1 MRSLPNILS
10 IIRILLTP
18 VFLVLFFEP
27 ELWQKILALV
37 VYIIA
42 AITDFFDGYYARK
55 YNIETTVGAFLDPFA
70 DKLLTLSGFAVL
82 PFISP
87 DQFPWWAIIMIAIRD
102 VFITLL
108 RVWANR
114 KNLPMTTSKL
124 AKTKTTVQMVFLYLG
139 LIIGVFKDASFF
151 LGEWIALILST
162 NTMFLLLLAVT
173 LFTVYSGV
181 EYLLNNK
188 RLFQS
193 ER

>member
-10 IIRILLTP
+10 TIRILLTP

-27 ELWQKILALV
+27 ELWLKILALII
-37 VYIIA
+37 YIIA

-55 YNIETTVGAFLDPFA
+55 YNIETTMGAFLDPFA

-82 PFISP
+82 PFISSE
-87 DQFPWWAIIMIAIRD
+87 QFPWWAIGVIAFRD

-114 KNLPMTTSKL
+114 KKLPMATSKL
-124 AKTKTTVQMVFLYLG
+124 AKTKTTVQMIFLYLG
-139 LIIGVFKDASFF
+139 LIIGVFKDATFF
-151 LGEWIALILST
+151 LGDWITLLLST
-162 NTMFLLLLAVT
+162 NIMFILLVAVT
-173 LFTVYSGV
+173 LFTVYSGI
-181 EYLLNNK
+181 EYILNNK

-193 ER
+193 

>member
-1 MRSLPNILS
+1 
-10 IIRILLTP
+10 
-18 VFLVLFFEP
+18 
-27 ELWQKILALV
+27 
-37 VYIIA
+37 
-42 AITDFFDGYYARK
+42 
-55 YNIETTVGAFLDPFA
+55 
-70 DKLLTLSGFAVL
+70 
-82 PFISP
+82 
-87 DQFPWWAIIMIAIRD
+87 
-102 VFITLL
+102 
-108 RVWANR
+108 
-114 KNLPMTTSKL
+114 MTTSKL

>member
-10 IIRILLTP
+10 TIRILLTP

-27 ELWQKILALV
+27 ELWLKILALII
-37 VYIIA
+37 YIIA

-82 PFISP
+82 PFISAE
-87 DQFPWWAIIMIAIRD
+87 QFPWWAIGMIAFRD

-114 KNLPMTTSKL
+114 KKLPMATSKL
-124 AKTKTTVQMVFLYLG
+124 AKTKTTVQMIFLYLG
-139 LIIGVFKDASFF
+139 LIIGVFKDATFF
-151 LGEWIALILST
+151 LGEWITLLLST
-162 NTMFLLLLAVT
+162 NVMFILLVVVT
-173 LFTVYSGV
+173 LFTVYSGI
-181 EYLLNNK
+181 EYVLNNK
-188 RLFQS
+188 RLFKS
-193 ER
+193 LD

>member
-10 IIRILLTP
+10 TIRILLTP

-27 ELWQKILALV
+27 ELWLKILALI

-55 YNIETTVGAFLDPFA
+55 HNIETTVGAFLDPFA

-82 PFISP
+82 PFISAE
-87 DQFPWWAIIMIAIRD
+87 QFPWWAIGMIAVRD

-114 KNLPMTTSKL
+114 KKLPMATSKL
-124 AKTKTTVQMVFLYLG
+124 AKTKTTVQMIFLYLG
-139 LIIGVFKDASFF
+139 LIIGVFKDATFF
-151 LGEWIALILST
+151 LGEWIALLLST
-162 NTMFLLLLAVT
+162 NIMFILLVAVT
-173 LFTVYSGV
+173 LFTVYSGI
-181 EYLLNNK
+181 EYILNNK

-193 ER
+193 LD